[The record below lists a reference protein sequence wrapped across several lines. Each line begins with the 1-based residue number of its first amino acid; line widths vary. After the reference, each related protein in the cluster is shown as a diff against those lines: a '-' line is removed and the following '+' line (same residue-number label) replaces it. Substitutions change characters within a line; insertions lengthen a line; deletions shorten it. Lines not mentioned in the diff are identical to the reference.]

1 MRGVR
6 AALLAQAAALAAAPA
21 ALLLAAG
28 LPLAAAGRLSPRAFA
43 TLVGVATLA
52 TFLVA
57 LALLFRAVGRP
68 LARLLA
74 VAGRIRSSDL
84 PLLGPPEDERS
95 GGLSRAAVAFERA
108 AAALEADRARLR
120 EQVVELESSGRAL
133 ATAQE
138 RLGRSERLA
147 SVGLLAAGVAH
158 EIGNPLGA
166 ISGYAELARARLSAG
181 GTAEVADFLERI
193 VADARRID
201 GIVRDLL
208 DLSRPEP
215 VALGP
220 VSLAEVVEEA
230 LGTARAQPR
239 FAGVAVTVALP
250 PDLPP
255 VLADARRLSQVLLN
269 VFLNAGDAMEGSGA
283 LRIEAARTAAA
294 VEVRVTDEGPGIPPQ
309 HLSRVFD
316 PFFTT
321 KPPGQ
326 GTGLGL
332 AVSHAAMEAFGG
344 AIAAEPAPGGG
355 ATFRLTL
362 RPAGA
367 PEAAW

>member
-1 MRGVR
+1 
-6 AALLAQAAALAAAPA
+6 
-21 ALLLAAG
+21 
-28 LPLAAAGRLSPRAFA
+28 
-43 TLVGVATLA
+43 
-52 TFLVA
+52 
-57 LALLFRAVGRP
+57 
-68 LARLLA
+68 
-74 VAGRIRSSDL
+74 
-84 PLLGPPEDERS
+84 
-95 GGLSRAAVAFERA
+95 
-108 AAALEADRARLR
+108 
-120 EQVVELESSGRAL
+120 
-133 ATAQE
+133 
-138 RLGRSERLA
+138 
-147 SVGLLAAGVAH
+147 
-158 EIGNPLGA
+158 
-166 ISGYAELARARLSAG
+166 
-181 GTAEVADFLERI
+181 
-193 VADARRID
+193 
-201 GIVRDLL
+201 
-208 DLSRPEP
+208 
-215 VALGP
+215 
-220 VSLAEVVEEA
+220 
-230 LGTARAQPR
+230 
-239 FAGVAVTVALP
+239 
-250 PDLPP
+250 